1 LKREIRQQY
10 RNVSQDA
17 KEKKSATMSYLGVE
31 GDEFVVERDV
41 APTLMGQLYAD
52 VGVGRRAWNNCSLV
66 LKKENFIIP
75 RSRKRFPTKSLP
87 EQIAESRSLLW

>member
-1 LKREIRQQY
+1 LKREIRQQC

-17 KEKKSATMSYLGVE
+17 EEKKSATISYLGIE

-41 APTLMGQLYAD
+41 APTLMGQLHAD

-66 LKKENFIIP
+66 LKKEN
-75 RSRKRFPTKSLP
+75 L
-87 EQIAESRSLLW
+87 